1 MNLNEQEGMDILTKI
16 SACNVL
22 SIHDL
27 ILANLK
33 VLLAVVSLLYFDFSV
48 EKSTLREITV
58 FLTLVP
64 SSSET
69 VWNDEPDP

>member
-22 SIHDL
+22 SIHGL

-33 VLLAVVSLLYFDFSV
+33 VLLAVVSLLCFDFSVFV

-69 VWNDEPDP
+69 V